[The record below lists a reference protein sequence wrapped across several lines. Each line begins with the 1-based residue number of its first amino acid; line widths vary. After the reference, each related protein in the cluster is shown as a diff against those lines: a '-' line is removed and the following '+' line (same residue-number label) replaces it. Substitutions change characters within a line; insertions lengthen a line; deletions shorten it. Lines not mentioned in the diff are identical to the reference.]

1 MAKFELITVRKGEIK
16 TIDAF
21 INNFNAMGANMKAL
35 AVSAYSFLTHE
46 DKEVR
51 KEFSARCLDE
61 LGLSNPTQSQL
72 KWTGYLYTLNDWF
85 SGFAYTNVYYFKKLV
100 DRLETVDDAH
110 IEAMFKKL
118 ANFCNSNLSED
129 IELCVTFLTEMSQKE
144 LRNAIA
150 KYIDWLD
157 KGTEEETEE
166 ATEEET
172 EEASEEETEEASE
185 EELEYDDPRVSMYG
199 DDIENTLKILSDIN
213 GDMKKDDMLT
223 EIMKAIELLGNAY
236 DKARIERP

>member
-1 MAKFELITVRKGEIK
+1 
-16 TIDAF
+16 
-21 INNFNAMGANMKAL
+21 
-35 AVSAYSFLTHE
+35 
-46 DKEVR
+46 
-51 KEFSARCLDE
+51 
-61 LGLSNPTQSQL
+61 
-72 KWTGYLYTLNDWF
+72 
-85 SGFAYTNVYYFKKLV
+85 
-100 DRLETVDDAH
+100 
-110 IEAMFKKL
+110 MFKKL
-118 ANFCNSNLSED
+118 ANFCNSNLGED

-157 KGTEEETEE
+157 KGTEEV
-166 ATEEET
+166 T

-185 EELEYDDPRVSMYG
+185 EVTEEASEEEIEYNDPRVAMYG

>member
-1 MAKFELITVRKGEIK
+1 MANFELITVRKGEIK

-51 KEFSARCLDE
+51 KEFSTRCLDE

-118 ANFCNSNLSED
+118 ANFCNSNLGED
-129 IELCVTFLTEMSQKE
+129 IELCVTFLTEMSQKD

-157 KGTEEETEE
+157 KGSEEVTEEASEEETKEASEEETEE
-166 ATEEET
+166 ATEEEI
-172 EEASEEETEEASE
+172 
-185 EELEYDDPRVSMYG
+185 EYNDPRIAMYS

>member
-1 MAKFELITVRKGEIK
+1 MANFELIAVRKGEIK

-51 KEFSARCLDE
+51 KEFSTRCLDE

-100 DRLETVDDAH
+100 DRLETVDNAH

-118 ANFCNSNLSED
+118 ANFCNSNLGED
-129 IELCVTFLTEMSQKE
+129 IELCVTFLTEMTQKE

-157 KGTEEETEE
+157 KGTEEV
-166 ATEEET
+166 T

-185 EELEYDDPRVSMYG
+185 EEIEYNDPRVAMYG

-213 GDMKKDDMLT
+213 GDMNKDDMIT

>member
-1 MAKFELITVRKGEIK
+1 MAIFELITVRKGEIK
-16 TIDAF
+16 TIDGF

-51 KEFSARCLDE
+51 KEFSTRCLDE
-61 LGLSNPTQSQL
+61 LGLSNTTQSQL
-72 KWTGYLYTLNDWF
+72 KWTGYLYTLNHWF
-85 SGFAYTNVYYFKKLV
+85 TGFPYTNVYYFKKLV
-100 DRLETVDDAH
+100 DKLETVDDAH

-118 ANFCNSNLSED
+118 ANFCNSSLGDD
-129 IELCVTFLTEMSQKE
+129 IELCVVFLTEMSQKE

-150 KYIDWLD
+150 KYIDWLK
-157 KGTEEETEE
+157 KGTEEVSEEASEEATEE
-166 ATEEET
+166 ATEE
-172 EEASEEETEEASE
+172 ASEEASE
-185 EELEYDDPRVSMYG
+185 EELEYDDPRISMYG
-199 DDIENTLKILSDIN
+199 DDIENTLKILSNIN
-213 GDMKKDDMLT
+213 GDMKKDDMLS